1 MNRILG
7 LKIDVD
13 TYQGMRRGVPR
24 LLSLLRQEG
33 LRATFF
39 LSIGPDASGRAML
52 QILKNP
58 SFLKKMV
65 RTRAASLYGFRTA
78 LYGTLLPSPLIALS
92 FPDLV
97 CQIMAEGHEV
107 QFHAW
112 DHRRWQDELAVRP
125 EAWIRDWFRQGI
137 EGFESLTGKRP
148 ASFGAPAWLIDD
160 RVLSLVRDLH
170 LDYLSCTR
178 AKEPFIHEGTDL
190 VELPSDLPCF
200 EETGLKEG
208 ERKILAGLAE
218 GRNPRSPRPCGSR
231 RRTDE
236 RKLRPSHSRR
246 EKAGLSSPAPVR
258 YLSYSGSEK
267 PDHQTLPPATP
278 LGSIRSVCRLTR
290 TILLMPVRNRAK
302 KMVDRKVFS

>member
-24 LLSLLRQEG
+24 LLSSLRQEG

-39 LSIGPDASGRAML
+39 LSIGPDASGRAVL

-58 SFLKKMV
+58 RFLKKMV

-78 LYGTLLPSPLIALS
+78 LYGTLLPSPKIALS

-97 CQIMAEGHEV
+97 RQIMAEGHEV

-125 EAWIRDWFRQGI
+125 EAWIRDWFRRGI
-137 EGFESLTGKRP
+137 EGFESLTGRRP

-170 LDYLSCTR
+170 LNYLSCTR

-190 VELPSDLPCF
+190 VEIPSDLPCF
-200 EETGLKEG
+200 EETGIEEG
-208 ERKILAGLAE
+208 ERRILAGLAE
-218 GRNPRSPRPCGSR
+218 GGIHVLPVHAEVEGGRMSENFVHLIHAAKKLDYRLLPLSDILPLLDRENLITR
-231 RRTDE
+231 RFR
-236 RKLRPSHSRR
+236 LQL
-246 EKAGLSSPAPVR
+246 LS
-258 YLSYSGSEK
+258 G
-267 PDHQTLPPATP
+267 
-278 LGSIRSVCRLTR
+278 RSVPCA
-290 TILLMPVRNRAK
+290 V
-302 KMVDRKVFS
+302 